1 MQCMQYT
8 WCAAQVHD
16 VKTAMQD
23 FCTLTQMN
31 VKAERDME
39 RHWHL
44 PLALLSNFL
53 INFVRHMVC
62 ELCGFVC
69 ESTWVEDCFL
79 FCQAWVSCVVAR
91 QQHAEARAL
100 ARASRAWLAWAQ
112 EGSAAR

>member
-1 MQCMQYT
+1 MQYT

-44 PLALLSNFL
+44 PLALLSSIL
-53 INFVRHMVC
+53 IKVVRHHESRQC
-62 ELCGFVC
+62 IGF
-69 ESTWVEDCFL
+69 L
-79 FCQAWVSCVVAR
+79 MHAR
-91 QQHAEARAL
+91 SLNHCAKLEAHFNVK
-100 ARASRAWLAWAQ
+100 
-112 EGSAAR
+112 